1 MRNRRTG
8 SGKNPDRNLKLGRK
22 SCEKRRTPGNTDE
35 DHRGEK
41 SADSGM
47 PDLFRTPESDEPEA
61 VSRTREK
68 VQWKNTGEK
77 RKDREIWSD
86 CYFVQ
91 TGHSLKK

>member
-1 MRNRRTG
+1 M
-8 SGKNPDRNLKLGRK
+8 RK